1 MLDRVGQFVESL
13 ERAVAIG
20 MATLYTR
27 DMSAHQ
33 YDYLIIG
40 SGFGGSVSALRLAEK
55 GYSVA
60 VLESGRRYSADDFPR
75 TNWNVFRHL
84 WAPSLRCFGILKITM
99 LSDVLILSGAG
110 VGGGSLGYANTLL
123 TPPEA
128 FFKDPQWAG
137 MADWQ
142 ALLAPHYETARRML
156 GVTRNERETPAD
168 RVLRDAATALGYGD
182 TFRMQDVGV
191 FFGEPEV
198 TVPDPFFNGAG
209 PERTGCHHCGGCM
222 VGCRHNAKNTVDKN
236 YLYLAEAKGAKV
248 FPETRAH
255 LVREEAGGGYLVET
269 RRTSAWFRRK
279 GPDYRARQVVFSGG
293 VLGTLDLLFRCREQG
308 TLHKLSPALGA
319 RVRTNSETL
328 TGSTARTSAVDYSE
342 GVAITS
348 SVYPDD
354 VTHVEPVR
362 YPPGSGLLS
371 FLATLQTEVTPRAW
385 QRPFRWL
392 GQVLRHP
399 LDFLRVLH
407 PFGWARKS
415 IILLVMQSL
424 DNSIRVFRKRRWWFP
439 FKRTLVSERED
450 VHEKVPATIAVA
462 QPLTRELGRQMNG
475 IPQNAVNEVF
485 LNTGITAHIL
495 GGCPIGP
502 SAELGVIDGQN
513 RVYGYDGLMV
523 VDGSMIPANLG
534 VNPSLTITA
543 LAEQA
548 MSHIPARAVDR
559 E

>member
-1 MLDRVGQFVESL
+1 MTTQ
-13 ERAVAIG
+13 
-20 MATLYTR
+20 
-27 DMSAHQ
+27 Q

-60 VLESGRRYSADDFPR
+60 VFEAGKRYRSEDFPK
-75 TNWNVFRHL
+75 TNWNIFRHL
-84 WAPSLRCFGILKITM
+84 WAPAARCFGILKITM

-128 FFKDPQWAG
+128 FFKDPQWAS
-137 MADWQ
+137 MADWK
-142 ALLAPHYETARRML
+142 AVLTPHYDTARTML
-156 GVTRNERETPAD
+156 GVARNERETPAD
-168 RVLRDAATALGYGD
+168 RVLRDAATTLGYGD

-198 TVPDPFFNGAG
+198 TVPDPYFDGAG

-222 VGCRHNAKNTVDKN
+222 VGCRHGAKNTIDKN
-236 YLYLAEAKGAKV
+236 YLHLAEASGAKV

-255 LVREEAGGGYLVET
+255 LVYPAPEGGYLVET
-269 RRTSAWFRRK
+269 RKTTAWFRRK
-279 GPDYRARQVVFSGG
+279 GPTYRASKVIFSGG
-293 VLGTLDLLFRCREQG
+293 VLGTLDLLFRCQERG
-308 TLHKLSPALGA
+308 TLTKLSPALGA

-328 TGSTARTSAVDYSE
+328 TGSTARTHAVDYSE

-348 SVYPDD
+348 SVYPDE

-362 YPPGSGLLS
+362 YPPGSSLLS

-385 QRPFRWL
+385 QRPFKWL
-392 GQVLRHP
+392 VQALRHP
-399 LDFLRVLH
+399 VDFLRVLS

-415 IILLVMQSL
+415 IVLLVMQSL

-439 FKRTLVSERED
+439 FKRTMVSQRED

-475 IPQNAVNEVF
+475 VPQNAVNEVF
-485 LNTGITAHIL
+485 LNTAITAHIL
-495 GGCPIGP
+495 GGCPIGSSP
-502 SAELGVIDGQN
+502 EQGVIDGQN

-543 LAEQA
+543 MAEQA
-548 MSHIPARAVDR
+548 MSHIPPKA
-559 E
+559 

>member
-1 MLDRVGQFVESL
+1 MLDRVAPFVESFML
-13 ERAVAIG
+13 AVAKG
-20 MATLYTR
+20 RPTFYTR
-27 DMSAHQ
+27 RMTTER
-33 YDYLIIG
+33 YDYLVIG

-60 VLESGRRYSADDFPR
+60 VLEAGKRYRSEDFPK

-137 MADWQ
+137 MRDWQ
-142 ALLAPHYETARRML
+142 AELAPHYATARRML

-168 RVLRDAATALGYGD
+168 RALRAAATVLGYGD

-198 TVPDPFFNGAG
+198 TVPDPFFAGEG

-222 VGCRHNAKNTVDKN
+222 VGCRHGAKNTVDKN
-236 YLYLAEAKGAKV
+236 YLHLAEAKGAQV

-255 LVREEAGGGYLVET
+255 LVRSDGEGGFLVET
-269 RRTSAWFRRK
+269 RRTTAWLRRK
-279 GPDYRARQVVFSGG
+279 GPTWRARKVIFAGG
-293 VLGTLDLLFRCREQG
+293 VLGTLDLLFRCREEG
-308 TLHKLSPALGA
+308 TLPALSPALGA

-328 TGSTARTSAVDYSE
+328 TGATARTDAVDYSE

-348 SVYPDD
+348 SVYPDA

-362 YPPGSGLLS
+362 YPRGSGLLS
-371 FLATLQTEVTPRAW
+371 FLATLQTEVTSKAW
-385 QRPFRWL
+385 LRPLGWL

-399 LDFLRVLH
+399 LDFLRIMW
-407 PFGWARKS
+407 PFGWAQKS

-439 FKRTLVSERED
+439 FKLTLVSERED
-450 VHEKVPATIAVA
+450 RHEKVPATIAVA
-462 QPLTRELGRQMNG
+462 QPLTRELARQMNG
-475 IPQNAVNEVF
+475 IPQNALNEVF
-485 LNTGITAHIL
+485 LNTAITAHIL
-495 GGCPIGP
+495 GGCPIGA
-502 SAELGVIDGQN
+502 SAETGVIDGQN

-548 MSHIPARAVDR
+548 MSHIPDRAADR